1 MNTSRPIIT
10 TLLTLGLTATAL
22 PGQAMNQSTVV
33 QAEVVD
39 VQPLVEVVTERIP
52 YESCR
57 PEQVYVPNQN
67 RFGAVTPTVVGAL
80 LGGSV
85 ANVLGRNSS
94 KQDVLTGAGALL
106 GGTVGYRRHQ
116 RAADNNGYYVTE
128 DVCTTQYEVR
138 ERERL
143 DGYRVS
149 YRFGDSIYQT
159 RSATDPGSTIAV
171 RVRLEPLR

>member
-1 MNTSRPIIT
+1 MKTPRTIRQSLIA
-10 TLLTLGLTATAL
+10 LGLAASAA
-22 PGQAMNQSTVV
+22 PGAVLGQSTVV
-33 QAEVVD
+33 DAEVVD
-39 VQPLVEVVTERIP
+39 VQPMVEVVTERIP

-57 PEQVYVPNQN
+57 PERVYVRDRN

-94 KQDVLTGAGALL
+94 KEDVITGAGALL
-106 GGTVGYRRHQ
+106 GGTVGYERHQ
-116 RAADNNGYYVTE
+116 RRNADNGYYVTE
-128 DVCTTQYEVR
+128 DICTTEYEVR
-138 ERERL
+138 ERERAN
-143 DGYRVS
+143 GYRVS

-171 RVRLEPLR
+171 RVNLEPLR